1 MHRNPEIDIR
11 PLADGDSIESLTQV
25 IHEAY
30 ARLGAMGLNY
40 TAVDQSP
47 EVTRQRA
54 RRGVCYV
61 AVHEGRLI
69 GTITI
74 QPTEPDSPCEY
85 FRQAQVA
92 SARQFAVAPDFQG
105 LGLGGAL
112 LEVAESWAARNGY
125 AEIAIDTA
133 EPAKHL
139 VDLYSR
145 RGYLHAGYVQW
156 SGKTYR
162 SVVMSKALQNPA

>member
-1 MHRNPEIDIR
+1 MHRNPHIEIR
-11 PLADGDSIESLTQV
+11 LLAEGDSIEALTEV
-25 IHEAY
+25 IHAAY

-40 TAVDQSP
+40 TAVDQSA

-61 AVHEGRLI
+61 AEFEGRLI
-69 GTITI
+69 GTITL
-74 QPTEPDSPCEY
+74 QPTEPDSTCDH
-85 FRQAQVA
+85 FRQAHVA

-105 LGLGGAL
+105 MGLGAAL
-112 LEVAESWAARNGY
+112 LEAAESWAAHNGY

-133 EPAKHL
+133 EPAHHL

-145 RGYLHAGYVQW
+145 RGYLHVGFVQW
-156 SGKTYR
+156 HGKTYR
-162 SVVMSKALQNPA
+162 SVVMSKALPTPA